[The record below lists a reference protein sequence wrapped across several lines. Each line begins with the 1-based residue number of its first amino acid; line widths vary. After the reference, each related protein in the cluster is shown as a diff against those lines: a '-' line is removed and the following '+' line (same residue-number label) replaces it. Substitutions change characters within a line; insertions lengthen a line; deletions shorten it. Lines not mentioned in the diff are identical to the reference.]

1 MPLSILL
8 VDDDRAFAS
17 LAAAALTREGY
28 PVTVAHS
35 LHAARQS
42 LHKEPDLVVLDR
54 RLPDG
59 DGLMFLPEVKSAAPR
74 AVVMVVTAHGDIASA
89 VEAVRAGA
97 ADYLTKPVELPELV
111 MKARRAAGE
120 IQLHDRL
127 SRAEAELSSGRH
139 LVPPRSQAM
148 REVVSMLDRIGQT
161 PGRTAVLL
169 LGETGAGKEV
179 LASYFHTRS
188 VGAAAPFVHLNCAAI
203 PAATAESE
211 LFGHERGAFTDA
223 GPGRRGLVE
232 VASSGTLFLDEVGD
246 LPLPLQAK
254 LLTFLD
260 SGTFRRLGAP
270 EERRSEARIVAAT
283 NRDLE
288 TAIKAGAFREDL
300 WYRLSVFSLR
310 VPPLRER
317 REDILPLAEH
327 VLAGLRSKTGRSP
340 ALTAIAQA
348 RLLAYPFPGN
358 VRELRNILERAVVM
372 ETGDGLQLDVLAR
385 AAPAPG
391 HVGKAHGEDDF
402 VVQGEPITSEELER
416 RYARHVLQQLGGKRM
431 EAAKAMGISYPTFL
445 KRLGEGE

>member
-17 LAAAALTREGY
+17 LAAAALTREGF
-28 PVTVAHS
+28 PVAVAHS
-35 LHAARQS
+35 LHSARQA
-42 LHKEPDLVVLDR
+42 LQKEPDLVVLDR

-59 DGLMFLPEVKSAAPR
+59 DGLTFLPEVKAAAPR

-97 ADYLTKPVELPELV
+97 ADYLTKPVELSELV
-111 MKARRAAGE
+111 MKARRASGE

-127 SRAEAELSSGRH
+127 SRAEAELSSRRH
-139 LVPPRSQAM
+139 LVPPRSPAM
-148 REVVSMLDRIGQT
+148 REVAAALDRIGRT

-179 LASYFHTRS
+179 LAWHFHTRS
-188 VGAAAPFVHLNCAAI
+188 VGWDAPFVHLNCAAI
-203 PAATAESE
+203 PAAMAESE

-232 VASSGTLFLDEVGD
+232 VASTGTLFLDEVGD
-246 LPLPLQAK
+246 LPLALQAK

-260 SGTFRRLGAP
+260 SGTFRRLGSP
-270 EERRSEARIVAAT
+270 EERHSEARVVAAT

-288 TAIKAGAFREDL
+288 AAIKAGAFREDL
-300 WYRLSVFSLR
+300 WYRLSVFGLR

-327 VLAGLRSKTGRSP
+327 VLAGLRGRLGRAPELSEV
-340 ALTAIAQA
+340 ARE
-348 RLLAYPFPGN
+348 RLLSYPFPGN
-358 VRELRNILERAVVM
+358 VRELRNILERAAVM
-372 ETGDGLQLDVLAR
+372 EPGPELQLDVLAR
-385 AAPAPG
+385 APAGGPRAGPPG
-391 HVGKAHGEDDF
+391 EGAF

>member
-1 MPLSILL
+1 
-8 VDDDRAFAS
+8 
-17 LAAAALTREGY
+17 
-28 PVTVAHS
+28 
-35 LHAARQS
+35 
-42 LHKEPDLVVLDR
+42 
-54 RLPDG
+54 
-59 DGLMFLPEVKSAAPR
+59 
-74 AVVMVVTAHGDIASA
+74 
-89 VEAVRAGA
+89 
-97 ADYLTKPVELPELV
+97 

-148 REVVSMLDRIGQT
+148 REVVSALDRIGQM

-179 LASYFHTRS
+179 LASYFHARS

-203 PAATAESE
+203 PASTAESE

-232 VASSGTLFLDEVGD
+232 VASAGTLFLDEVGD
-246 LPLPLQAK
+246 LPPALQAK

-260 SGTFRRLGAP
+260 SGTFRRLGSP
-270 EERRSEARIVAAT
+270 EERRSEARVVAAT

-288 TAIKAGAFREDL
+288 AAIRSGAFREDL

-327 VLAGLRSKTGRSP
+327 VLAGLRGRVGQVP
-340 ALTAIAQA
+340 ALSDDARE
-348 RLLAYPFPGN
+348 RLLSYPFPGN
-358 VRELRNILERAVVM
+358 VRELRNILERAAVM
-372 ETGDGLQLDVLAR
+372 EPGPELRLDVLAR
-385 AAPAPG
+385 APAGGVRPG
-391 HVGKAHGEDDF
+391 ATGEGGF